1 MAKKLTDLTGD
12 GKVTRADVLKGRG
25 VPGFAKGKGKK
36 RYAEGG
42 SAEDIEQV
50 VTADR
55 YTPQKID
62 FDLPMGSNPSGDSMG
77 PSMPSGGG
85 MPPPMGP
92 MDPRAAMAARTPLPK
107 NKLQVPI
114 ARSGPRGFG
123 YLGPTIRG
131 EGGERISAGVG
142 PRGSFGVGGN
152 FTFKKGGEVKK
163 KPVKKMAKGGS
174 TASSRGDGCATKG
187 KTRGRIV

>member
-42 SAEDIEQV
+42 NVEEREIG

-55 YTPQKID
+55 IIPPRID
-62 FDLPMGSNPSGDSMG
+62 FDLMQGSNPTGDTG

-85 MPPPMGP
+85 MPPSIGP
-92 MDPRAAMAARTPLPK
+92 MDPRAAMAARTPPRQAANSMRFGKVGTVAGPVYGAEYRGK
-107 NKLQVPI
+107 NFNVGAGL
-114 ARSGPRGFG
+114 GRGLLGREGAPMFG
-123 YLGPTIRG
+123 AN
-131 EGGERISAGVG
+131 AGV
-142 PRGSFGVGGN
+142 
-152 FTFKKGGEVKK
+152 TFKKGGA
-163 KPVKKMAKGGS
+163 VKKMAKGGS

>member
-42 SAEDIEQV
+42 SADENEQV

-55 YTPQKID
+55 IIPQRID
-62 FDLPMGSNPSGDSMG
+62 FDLPMGSNPTGDTG

-92 MDPRAAMAARTPLPK
+92 MDPRAAMAARTPPPK

-142 PRGSFGVGGN
+142 PKNSFGIGGN
-152 FTFKKGGEVKK
+152 FTFKKGGA
-163 KPVKKMAKGGS
+163 VKKMAKGGS